1 LMTTDLPIV
10 ACSTGTLTVLTGV
23 KFGFEDNCD
32 FWESDGC
39 SIGSGA
45 PCVPRGVHYWRCRMR
60 RALLTLAIGQAD
72 YRMGVRVRA
81 GYGRTSRSYLLSAGH
96 WSRRL

>member
-1 LMTTDLPIV
+1 
-10 ACSTGTLTVLTGV
+10 
-23 KFGFEDNCD
+23 
-32 FWESDGC
+32 
-39 SIGSGA
+39 
-45 PCVPRGVHYWRCRMR
+45 MR